1 MKSLMRTKDDVLNE
15 MHTGRDILLNFDL
28 IPVHLLDAEVVTT
41 WMTMR
46 ELRMAIHVDLSLRKI
61 PRRFIND
68 ALLLKAIDLDY
79 DALNCIKPDMA
90 EDYLSLVLH
99 SVRRSEYAYRYID
112 PSYHTEA
119 MLDEIILHAN
129 QFLNIST
136 TDKHLAWIRDLMT
149 QERID
154 RVSATNFPFA
164 SRVGLEKME
173 WGALKSLLKN
183 SYAFYGALDSQN
195 QLHFLTR
202 MLAEGEWPVV
212 DPNDSYLP
220 VRSKSL
226 ADGMLRMMIGSNPIH
241 QRPCSSESFYM
252 YKAYV
257 MTYPIEE
264 VVAAMQTPERLK
276 VLLEMY
282 TTDELRPHMHLNRNL
297 RGALLEEALGL

>member
-1 MKSLMRTKDDVLNE
+1 MGTKNDLLTE

-28 IPVHLLDAEVVTT
+28 IPSHLLDAEVVTT

-46 ELRMAIHVDLSLRKI
+46 ELRLALHVEQSLAHI
-61 PRRFIND
+61 PRRLIND

-79 DALNCIKPDMA
+79 HALNCIKPDMA

-99 SVRRSEYAYRYID
+99 SVRRSEYSYRYID
-112 PSYHTEA
+112 PSYRTEA
-119 MLDEIILHAN
+119 TLDEIILHAN
-129 QFLNIST
+129 Q
-136 TDKHLAWIRDLMT
+136 HLAIHTADPHFEWIRDLMT

-154 RVSATNFPFA
+154 RVSATNFFFA

-173 WGALKSLLKN
+173 WGALKTLLKN
-183 SYAFYGALDSQN
+183 SYAFYQFLDGQN

-226 ADGMLRMMIGSNPIH
+226 ADGILRMMIGSEPVY
-241 QRPCSSESFYM
+241 QKAYRSEGFYM

-264 VVAAMQTPERLK
+264 MVAAMQTPAKLK
-276 VLLEMY
+276 VLMEMY

-297 RGALLEEALGL
+297 RGALLEETLGL